1 MKAGNLTHFEY
12 EPESFD
18 SVTEEEVVL
27 LWRNFKTCGLPAE
40 EAWNAV
46 VIGMALDM
54 AFSRTQA
61 TREVTQ

>member
-1 MKAGNLTHFEY
+1 MKAGNLTNVRM

-18 SVTEEEVVL
+18 SITEEEIVH
-27 LWRNFKTCGLPAE
+27 LWRNFKTSGLPAE

-61 TREVTQ
+61 VREVTQ